1 VEQRVHASADARDE
15 LLGSDPEHVREPRDC
30 PEARLPDGSLES
42 RDLRGVQPGALG
54 ELLLRQPGRRAVPP
68 EVRRELLLRS
78 HGGILGELG
87 Q

>member
-15 LLGSDPEHVREPRDC
+15 LLGSDPEPVREPRDC
-30 PEARLPDGSLES
+30 PEARLPDGSLEP
-42 RDLRGVQPGALG
+42 RDLRGVQPGPLG

-68 EVRRELLLRS
+68 EVCRELLLRS